1 MRLGGTW
8 PICHVELG
16 IQLTTAGGV
25 I

>member
-8 PICHVELG
+8 PTCHVELG